1 MCFFAGG
8 TRFSEQGFSLGAAQM
23 NGSLLI
29 LSVVGMLLPAVLY
42 YSLSAGT
49 GAQAASAELTAKA
62 SSYVLK
68 ISHGVAL
75 LLLLSKCG

>member
-1 MCFFAGG
+1 
-8 TRFSEQGFSLGAAQM
+8 M

-49 GAQAASAELTAKA
+49 GAQTASAELTAKA